1 MKNLY
6 KALHTFQGQV
16 DAVAR
21 NATNPHFKNRYAT
34 FENVC
39 DTIRPHMQECGLI
52 WSQMPSEVS
61 EMGLSVKTVIAHV
74 ESGEAIETVMVVPL
88 SKRDAQGAGSALT
101 YGMRYSLMA
110 MLGLPPTDDDDGN
123 LGSQKQSAPPQEKP
137 ASKAQ
142 ARDPY
147 KALQA
152 AIAAHTSPDKLS
164 EWWISDETKRARAAL
179 PADWH
184 ETLKVELADHGR
196 ALKANAA
203 KSTSNIEDTF

>member
-1 MKNLY
+1 MH
-6 KALHTFQGQV
+6 AFQGKV
-16 DAVAR
+16 NGIVRDG
-21 NATNPHFKNRYAT
+21 TNPHFKNRYAT

-39 DTIRPHMQECGLI
+39 DTIRPYMQECGLI
-52 WSQMPSEVS
+52 WSQMPGDSS
-61 EMGLSVKTVIAHV
+61 DMGLSVKTLIAHV
-74 ESGEAIETVMVVPL
+74 ESGESLETVMVVPL
-88 SKRDAQGAGSALT
+88 AKRDPQGAGSALT

-123 LGSQKQSAPPQEKP
+123 LGSQKQSAPPEIKP

-142 ARDPY
+142 SRDPY

-152 AIAAHTSPDKLS
+152 AIAVHTSADELS
-164 EWWISDETKRARAAL
+164 AWWISDETKRARAAL

-203 KSTSNIEDTF
+203 KSAGNIEDTF